1 VSIATWRDRE
11 EQVRPMLASTH
22 EVPLTDPEFVYE
34 PKYDGVR
41 ALARVAPGRPVPVV
55 QLFSR
60 AGNDKTSQFPAI
72 VKALQRFALKLRAP
86 LLLDGELVA
95 LDARGEPVGF
105 QHLQGRI
112 HRKAIGPADDTP
124 TAFIAF
130 DLLRE
135 GPHDLRGLA
144 LTARRAALERVFGDP
159 GSALLRVSPQVGR
172 DGRDLYR
179 QAMTSGWEGLIAK
192 RAASRYVSGKRT
204 SDWAKL
210 KLQHAQEFV
219 IGGWTEP
226 RGSRSHFGA
235 LLLGVYEQAPGPA
248 SGRTRRPR
256 AGTAP
261 ARLVYVG
268 HVGGGFNQAELTRVM
283 KALAALTIARSPFDV
298 PPPVTNETPHWV
310 KPRLVAQVR
319 FTEWT
324 DEGRLRHPT
333 YLGLRDDVDPAA
345 VRREPAGTLVAQ
357 AEARLGPAAEPP
369 RSGRSKGSTPFSAG
383 AATRAG
389 TRQASSAGSR
399 KAPRTG
405 SQKAA
410 STGSQKAAPTG
421 SRKAARTAASSGSR
435 KAASTASATAPALS
449 PPLQLVVDQLS
460 DIEQAR
466 KAKAVLALP
475 DGGSLEVGNL
485 HKVFW
490 PAEGLTK
497 GDLLRY
503 YVRVSPFILPV
514 VADRPLVMKRYPDG
528 VRREAFY
535 QHRAPDKPP
544 PGVRIEVLPDDDVP
558 SRPVG
563 GSLTTLLYLAQ
574 LAAVSQDPW
583 FSRVG
588 SLHLVDHIAFDLDPM
603 PGTSFET
610 VLDVA
615 RWLRDQLAT
624 VGATGVAKTSGADG
638 LHVYV
643 PMPRRTAYEAGRLWA
658 QIVATLVAARH
669 PQVATVE
676 RSVKKRGAKVYVD
689 YLQNIEGKT
698 LACAYSAR
706 ASEFAGASTPVTWDE
721 IDEGFDRRDFTMR
734 TLPSRVARVGDLWAR
749 LWTLKAPD
757 LGRIEKY
764 LR

>member
-1 VSIATWRDRE
+1 
-11 EQVRPMLASTH
+11 MLASTL
-22 EVPLTDPEFVYE
+22 EVPLADPEFVYE

-179 QAMTSGWEGLIAK
+179 QAMASGWEGLIAK

-226 RGSRSHFGA
+226 RGSRAHFGA
-235 LLLGVYEQAPGPA
+235 LLLGVYEQTAAAA
-248 SGRTRRPR
+248 SGRTRRPASR
-256 AGTAP
+256 IAP
-261 ARLVYVG
+261 PRLVYVG

-283 KALAALTIARSPFDV
+283 RALAPLTTARSPFDV

-310 KPRLVAQVR
+310 TPRLVAQVR

-333 YLGLRDDVDPAA
+333 YLGLRDDVDPTA
-345 VRREPAGTLVAQ
+345 VRREPGGTLVAQ
-357 AEARLGPAAEPP
+357 AEARLGPGVPPPGSGDPEGSPPAASRAGRSATSPAARAPKRAPRKAGRTDGPASSRKAAPAGSRQAEP
-369 RSGRSKGSTPFSAG
+369 
-383 AATRAG
+383 
-389 TRQASSAGSR
+389 AGSR
-399 KAPRTG
+399 KAVYAGP
-405 SQKAA
+405 
-410 STGSQKAAPTG
+410 
-421 SRKAARTAASSGSR
+421 RKAVSSRSRTDPGL
-435 KAASTASATAPALS
+435 SA
-449 PPLQLVVDQLS
+449 PLQLVVDQLS
-460 DIEQAR
+460 DIEKAR
-466 KAKAVLALP
+466 KAKAVVALP

-528 VRREAFY
+528 VRSEAFY
-535 QHRAPDKPP
+535 QHRAPDKVP

-615 RWLRDQLAT
+615 RWLRDQLDK
-624 VGATGVAKTSGADG
+624 VGATGVAKTSGSDG

-643 PMPRRTAYEAGRLWA
+643 PMPRRTGYEAGRLWA

-721 IDEGFDRRDFTMR
+721 IDQGFDRRDFTIR
-734 TLPSRVARVGDLWAR
+734 TLPSRVAEVGDLWAQ

-757 LGRIEKY
+757 LGRIGTY
-764 LR
+764 LE